1 MILFFMADLFVRSIK
16 IENFRCFG
24 GEEINLNMP
33 DGHTPGSGLNVLI
46 GENGCGKTTA
56 LDALNLIV
64 QSGFSAQNKIDLNDF
79 NKYENP
85 IVVTANCPE
94 FKCKMPYAGNYFVA
108 NGFKFIAN
116 ARDRK
121 APNRV
126 LSSPITTKSELLNT
140 TENYFNS
147 KDEDSRK
154 VIQPLY
160 KQYSSDKIIGD
171 DLNVF
176 YFDKNRSRHSTSG
189 TFKTLFDRI
198 CDDLNWKF
206 LKNLRAEDET
216 SIVEHIATESAFYTK
231 STEIAQKGVG
241 KKLSTE
247 LSEFF
252 DEDQYK
258 NLKIDLMKLLQ
269 PFSGAFFALRK
280 EGDLGQISSRNL
292 GSGVEIILT
301 LLLLKSIYSQ
311 EGSRGSILFLI
322 DEPELHLHPKA
333 QDKLAELLLN
343 ESKTKQIV
351 LASHSPYLLKP
362 LIKAS
367 GLIILK
373 QGETSVQITQQTANN
388 NLFPWSP
395 SWGEITYKAFD
406 MPTIEFHNELYG
418 YLQEQSGHTGIN
430 DFESHLVSEGLP
442 SFKTWIEIRNGTQ
455 RPPRNATL
463 QTYIRHSIHHPE
475 NQANAPYTVDELN
488 QSILEMI
495 TLVEAIP

>member
-1 MILFFMADLFVRSIK
+1 MANLFVQSIK
-16 IENFRCFG
+16 IDNFRCFN
-24 GEEINLNMP
+24 GEEIHLNTP
-33 DGHTPGSGLNVLI
+33 DGRTPGSGLNVLI
-46 GENGCGKTTA
+46 GENGCGKTTV

-64 QSGFSAQNKIDLNDF
+64 QTGFSAQNKIDLSDF
-79 NKYENP
+79 NKYETP
-85 IVVTANCPE
+85 IEITAVCSK
-94 FKCKMPYAGNYFVA
+94 FKCKMPYAGNYFKA

-116 ARDRK
+116 PRNRK

-140 TENYFNS
+140 TVNYFNS
-147 KDEDSRK
+147 KNEDTGK
-154 VIQPLY
+154 AIQALY
-160 KQYSSDKIIGD
+160 KQYSSDKIIED
-171 DLNVF
+171 DLNIF

-206 LKNLRAEDET
+206 LKNLRTENQT
-216 SIVEHIATESAFYTK
+216 SIAQHIATEGAFHTK
-231 STEIAQKGVG
+231 SAEIAQKGVG

-247 LSEFF
+247 LAEFF
-252 DEDQYK
+252 NEEQYK
-258 NLKIDLMKLLQ
+258 DLKIDLMKLLQ
-269 PFSGAFFALRK
+269 PFSGAFFAVRK
-280 EGDLGQISSRNL
+280 EGELSQVSIRNL

-333 QDKLAELLLN
+333 QDKLAELLLT

-351 LASHSPYLLKP
+351 IASHSPYLLKP
-362 LIKAS
+362 LMKAS
-367 GLIILK
+367 RLIVLK
-373 QGETSVQITQQTANN
+373 QDDSSIRITDQTTSK

-395 SWGEITYKAFD
+395 SWGEITHKAFD
-406 MPTIEFHNELYG
+406 MPTVEFHNELYG

-430 DFESHLVSEGLP
+430 NFETHLVGRGLIQ
-442 SFKTWIEIRNGTQ
+442 SKNWIEIRNGNQ
-455 RPPRNATL
+455 RQPRQITL

-475 NQANAPYTVDELN
+475 NQANTAYTVDELN
-488 QSILEMI
+488 KSILEMI
-495 TLVEAIP
+495 ALV